1 MNREMLMI
9 YLLSYLSDFEI
20 VDSLITNL
28 LDIAAGSGYEDAL
41 IKLLVKRLHQLSS
54 WGVLATNHEEFE
66 SLGNSIFSMHLAG
79 KGFNIRILYS
89 FLPNRQPVL
98 LLAFYERSGKKN
110 TDYTPYIPT
119 AIALFESEK
128 EAFYREQGTN

>member
-1 MNREMLMI
+1 MNRETLMI
-9 YLLSYLSDFEI
+9 YLLSFLSDFEM

-28 LDIAAGSGYEDAL
+28 LDIAAGSGYEAAL
-41 IKLLVKRLHQLSS
+41 IKLLVKRLGQLSAL
-54 WGVLATNHEEFE
+54 GVSAVNLEEFE
-66 SLGNSIFSMHLAG
+66 SIGNGLFSMHLAG

-98 LLAFYERSGKKN
+98 LLAFYERAGKKN

-119 AIALFESEK
+119 AVALLDSKK
-128 EAFYREQGTN
+128 EAYYHEQG